1 MCVYVCVCVCGTRRG
16 GSSGGWTNTGGGDG
30 LQRNEVEM
38 NSVPDEPLRGE
49 RGPESVQ
56 RDAFLLFFHQPGSR
70 NAVFTQDG
78 HHSAMFFH

>member
-1 MCVYVCVCVCGTRRG
+1 
-16 GSSGGWTNTGGGDG
+16 
-30 LQRNEVEM
+30 M
-38 NSVPDEPLRGE
+38 NSAPDEPLHGE